1 VESLIIAIV
10 IAALICGLIA
20 WVTTIVPIPSP
31 WGQVIRVC
39 VAVVFIIYLLR
50 LLLPMGTQI

>member
-1 VESLIIAIV
+1 MESLLIAIL
-10 IAALICGLIA
+10 IAALICGLIV

-39 VAVVFIIYLLR
+39 VVVIFIIYLLR
-50 LLLPMGTQI
+50 LLLPMARF